1 MKKLIVTMFL
11 LSLSLLMP
19 LLVFAQENE
28 LEAAIS
34 RLWLSGPDAKI
45 EQTLKTH
52 SENHDPAI
60 SARARFHLTC
70 LQAINDQENAT
81 QLLTQLQNDAKSV
94 EEKATVENL
103 IKILQERAA
112 KKENGMQKMI
122 SLEFNDVEL
131 GQIVQLIAKQAGE
144 NIVVHNSISKM
155 VISLRLIDATIAQA
169 IDTICTIADLRYENR
184 SGVYVLL
191 PGSAADENY
200 VKRFYK
206 LTAIS
211 PTRALKM
218 LEAGAAIPDGSNTPA
233 GFAEAKKAPAAVPEL
248 PSGVS
253 VSAKSTELLF
263 EGPPEAV
270 RKYISF
276 IENLDLKDRAHKIS
290 FRVWR
295 LNDDCRHDL
304 KTFTALNEQQ
314 RAKVARIISAPALIA
329 LPGKL
334 ATIEV
339 ENFTK
344 EQKEQPKESIDFSI
358 ASKFSDTEKPEMLRL
373 TLDISVFGTSIIN
386 SKQIKTT
393 RKYNTGLQITR
404 NTWAML
410 PFYEGEALLYLEV
423 QASSH
428 QTD

>member
-1 MKKLIVTMFL
+1 MKKLIVTLFL
-11 LSLSLLMP
+11 LSLPLSLSF
-19 LLVFAQENE
+19 VFAQENE

-34 RLWLSGPDAKI
+34 RLWLSGPDTKI

-52 SENHDPAI
+52 SESSDPAV
-60 SARARFHLTC
+60 SARARFHLAC
-70 LQAINDQENAT
+70 LQAINDREKAAQI
-81 QLLTQLQNDAKSV
+81 LTQLQKDAKS
-94 EEKATVENL
+94 EDEKATIENL
-103 IKILQERAA
+103 SRILQERTT
-112 KKENGMQKMI
+112 KNETGMQKKI
-122 SLEFNDVEL
+122 SLDFHNVEL
-131 GQIVQLIAKQAGE
+131 GQIVQLIAKQSGE
-144 NIVVHNSISKM
+144 NIVVHNSISRM

-184 SGVYVLL
+184 NGVYVLL

-218 LEAGAAIPDGSNTPA
+218 LEAGAAIPDGSNAPA
-233 GFAEAKKAPAAVPEL
+233 GFVDAKKAPAAVPEL

-253 VSAKSTELLF
+253 VSAKGNELLF

-270 RKYISF
+270 SKYISF
-276 IENLDLKDRAHKIS
+276 IESLDLKDRAHKIS

-295 LNDDCRHDL
+295 LNDDCRHNL
-304 KTFTALNEQQ
+304 KDFAALSEQE
-314 RAKVARIISAPALIA
+314 RAKVARIISAPALIT
-329 LPGKL
+329 LPGKN
-334 ATIEV
+334 ARIEV
-339 ENFTK
+339 DNFTGEK
-344 EQKEQPKESIDFSI
+344 KEQPKESIDFSI
-358 ASKFSDTEKPEMLRL
+358 GCKFIDTEKPELLRL
-373 TLDISVFGTSIIN
+373 NLEISVFGTSIIN
-386 SKQIKTT
+386 SRQIKTT

-428 QTD
+428 QAG

>member
-11 LSLSLLMP
+11 LSLTLSLP
-19 LLVFAQENE
+19 FVFAQENE

-34 RLWLSGPDAKI
+34 RLWLAGPDEKI

-52 SENHDPAI
+52 SESSDPAV

-70 LQAINDQENAT
+70 LQAINDRENAA
-81 QLLTQLQNDAKSV
+81 QLLTQLVRDAQSA
-94 EEKATVENL
+94 EEKETVEKL
-103 IKILQERAA
+103 SRVLQERAA
-112 KKENGMQKMI
+112 KKKDGMQKKI
-122 SLEFNDVEL
+122 SLDFTDIEL
-131 GQIVQLIAKQAGE
+131 GQVVKLIAKQSGE
-144 NIVVHNSISKM
+144 NIVVHNSLNGIK
-155 VISLRLIDATIAQA
+155 ISLRLMDATVAQS
-169 IDTICTIADLRYENR
+169 IETICTIADLRQENKN
-184 SGVYVLL
+184 GVYVLL
-191 PGSAADENY
+191 PGNATDENY

-218 LEAGAAIPDGSNTPA
+218 LEAGAAIPDGSNAPA
-233 GFAEAKKAPAAVPEL
+233 GFADAKKAPAAMPEL

-253 VSAKSTELLF
+253 VSVKGNELLF

-270 RKYISF
+270 RQYISF
-276 IENLDLKDRAHKIS
+276 IENLDLKDRAHKLS

-295 LNDDCRHDL
+295 LNDDCRHNL
-304 KTFTALNEQQ
+304 KTFTALDEQE
-314 RAKVARIISAPALIA
+314 RAKVARIISAPALIT

-339 ENFTK
+339 DNFTGEK
-344 EQKEQPKESIDFSI
+344 KEQPKESIDFSI
-358 ASKFSDTEKPEMLRL
+358 ASKFIDTEKPELLRL

-393 RKYNTGLQITR
+393 RKYNTSLQITR

-428 QTD
+428 

>member
-11 LSLSLLMP
+11 LSLTLSLP
-19 LLVFAQENE
+19 FVFAQENE

-52 SENHDPAI
+52 SESSDPAV

-81 QLLTQLQNDAKSV
+81 QLLTQLQKDAKSE
-94 EEKATVENL
+94 EEKATVEKL
-103 IKILQERAA
+103 SKILQERAA
-112 KKENGMQKMI
+112 KKEDGMQQMI
-122 SLEFNDVEL
+122 SLDFTNIEL
-131 GQIVQLIAKQAGE
+131 GQVVKLIAKQSGK
-144 NIVVHNSISKM
+144 NIVVHNSISRM
-155 VISLRLIDATIAQA
+155 VISLRLIDATVAQS
-169 IDTICTIADLRYENR
+169 IETICTIADLRQENKN
-184 SGVYVLL
+184 GVYVLL
-191 PGSAADENY
+191 PGNATDENY
-200 VKRFYK
+200 VKRRYK

-211 PTRALKM
+211 PTVALKM
-218 LEAGAAIPDGSNTPA
+218 LEAGTAIPDGSNAPA
-233 GFAEAKKAPAAVPEL
+233 GFADARKAPAAAPEL

-253 VSAKSTELLF
+253 VSAKGNELLF

-270 RKYISF
+270 SKHISF
-276 IENLDLKDRAHKIS
+276 IENLDLKDRAHKLS

-304 KTFTALNEQQ
+304 KTFAALGEPE
-314 RAKVARIISAPALIA
+314 RAKVARIISAPALIT

-334 ATIEV
+334 ATIAV
-339 ENFTK
+339 DNFTG
-344 EQKEQPKESIDFSI
+344 ERNEQPKESIDFSI
-358 ASKFSDTEKPEMLRL
+358 ASKFIDTEKPELLRL

-386 SKQIKTT
+386 GKQIKTT
-393 RKYNTGLQITR
+393 RKYNTGLQVAR

-410 PFYEGEALLYLEV
+410 PFYEGEALLYLELM
-423 QASSH
+423 AASH